1 VPVKPDCYAIGFVVL
16 WALMKNVE
24 GGLSFA
30 WDLYVCRC
38 PQDLL
43 KLKVPWY

>member
-1 VPVKPDCYAIGFVVL
+1 VPVKSDCYAIGFVVL

-24 GGLSFA
+24 GGLIFA

>member
-1 VPVKPDCYAIGFVVL
+1 MPDDMQQVDENLTVVHSGGVPVKPDCYAIGFVVL

-30 WDLYVCRC
+30 
-38 PQDLL
+38 
-43 KLKVPWY
+43 